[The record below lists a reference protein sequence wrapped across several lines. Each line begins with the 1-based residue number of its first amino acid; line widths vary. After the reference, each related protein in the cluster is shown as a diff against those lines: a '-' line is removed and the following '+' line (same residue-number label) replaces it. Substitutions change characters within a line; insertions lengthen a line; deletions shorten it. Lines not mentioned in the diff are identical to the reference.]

1 MGEISNDIDVLSEK
15 IRSLARKPVIE
26 LKITGEILELGLVQA
41 QISKLSDL
49 TLRCFWKHISKEQ
62 SNGSIFADKPLRME
76 EEMHRIAKD
85 ILGSTDMANFAIN
98 ELLPLLSKG
107 NTDEANQAVID
118 NFERFK
124 KGVKNVTVS

>member
-1 MGEISNDIDVLSEK
+1 
-15 IRSLARKPVIE
+15 
-26 LKITGEILELGLVQA
+26 
-41 QISKLSDL
+41 
-49 TLRCFWKHISKEQ
+49 
-62 SNGSIFADKPLRME
+62 
-76 EEMHRIAKD
+76 MHRIATE

-107 NTDEANQAVID
+107 NTDEASQAIVD